1 MKNRWHTV
9 DGSGNVYEGLSAGG
23 QVVGASPD
31 SMAALNKGA
40 KLWIPL
46 VGSSSTTFSPNSW
59 SMENGSFLRINNVTV
74 GYSLPVDVVRKMKMQ
89 RFRIYATVNNLA
101 LITHYTGYDPEVNT
115 RTSTPVT
122 PGVDYS
128 GYPRSRTFIGGVNVS
143 F

>member
-1 MKNRWHTV
+1 
-9 DGSGNVYEGLSAGG
+9 
-23 QVVGASPD
+23 
-31 SMAALNKGA
+31 MAALNKGA

-59 SMENGSFLRINNVTV
+59 SMENGSFLRINNVTI